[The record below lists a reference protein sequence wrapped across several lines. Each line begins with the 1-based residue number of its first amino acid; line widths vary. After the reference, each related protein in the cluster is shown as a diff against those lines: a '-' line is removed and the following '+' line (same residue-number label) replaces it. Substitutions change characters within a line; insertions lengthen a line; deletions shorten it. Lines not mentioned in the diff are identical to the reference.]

1 VAHGNECRFAS
12 GEFAGR
18 SLGEVWPELPEEWT
32 GTRLRGL
39 DRIPLLVKFIFPEE
53 KLSVQVHP
61 DDAYADQHESAA
73 AESEN
78 GMWYVVAAREGA
90 ELRVG
95 LRPDVTP
102 ESFKRAIAD
111 GTVEDCLERSPCGG
125 RRHICTRGNRAYD
138 LSWSRAV

>member
-1 VAHGNECRFAS
+1 V
-12 GEFAGR
+12 
-18 SLGEVWPELPEEWT
+18 EWT

-73 AESEN
+73 GGIGKTE
-78 GMWYVVAAREGA
+78 MWYVVKAREGA

-95 LRPDVTP
+95 LRRT
-102 ESFKRAIAD
+102 
-111 GTVEDCLERSPCGG
+111 
-125 RRHICTRGNRAYD
+125 
-138 LSWSRAV
+138 